1 MLNGAAQKP
10 PVPKPVAAP
19 KLVAAKGNRPAAKK
33 VVVARRVVGKPRPGS
48 GMSAANQKVFARL
61 AAEHKAALAK
71 EHKSAAGNVAKNGKA
86 GVKSGV
92 NP

>member
-1 MLNGAAQKP
+1 LHAAAQKP
-10 PVPKPVAAP
+10 PVAKPAP
-19 KLVAAKGNRPAAKK
+19 KLVAAKGGPVAKK
-33 VVVARRVVGKPRPGS
+33 IVVKRGVGRARPGS

-61 AAEHKAALAK
+61 AAEHRAELAK
-71 EHKSAAGNVAKNGKA
+71 EHKAGTKVARNGKT